1 MNLLIDMGNS
11 RLKWGLHEHE
21 KITSGTPIFYST
33 SFKERL
39 LSVWGAIA
47 PPDCILISCVNE
59 SGGLATLQQVTLQL
73 WPGINIRRV
82 KSLAEGYGVKSA
94 YKHPEK
100 LGVDRWLAM
109 LASRKLYP
117 FSTCIVDC
125 GTAITIDFLDKNGQ
139 HLGGLIAPGLTL
151 MKKSLAQS
159 AENLEFFER
168 QFPLGL
174 ADNTEAATY
183 SGTLFSIV
191 GLIEHVVFKNP
202 GFRLILAG
210 GDAETI
216 DKELPLDAFIQ
227 VDLVLQG
234 LAVLASAAEY

>member
-11 RLKWGLHEHE
+11 RLKWGLHKHNT
-21 KITSGTPIFYST
+21 ITSGSPVLYSS
-33 SFKERL
+33 SFKEQL
-39 LSVWGAIA
+39 LSIWGEIA
-47 PPDCILISCVNE
+47 RPDCILISCVNE
-59 SGGLATLQQVTLQL
+59 SGGLEVLHQVILQL

-82 KSLAEGYGVKSA
+82 KSLAEGYGVKNA

-109 LASRKLYP
+109 LASCKFYP
-117 FSTCIVDC
+117 FSTCIVSC
-125 GTAITIDFLDKNGQ
+125 GTAVTIDFLDMEGQ

-151 MKKSLAQS
+151 MKKSLAQG

-202 GFRLILAG
+202 GFQLILAG
-210 GDAETI
+210 GDAEAI
-216 DKELPLDAFIQ
+216 DKELPLDAIIQ
-227 VDLVLQG
+227 VDLVLHG
-234 LAVLASAAEY
+234 LAVVANAAEY